1 MRSKPINSPKKISKK
16 KQNHLRGEIIN
27 SAFQENHK
35 NPELLFNIKQNENN
49 VFIKR
54 IGFNELKKWGFD
66 NNGNLRHES
75 GKFFSI
81 VGAKNKHAVQ
91 PIILQPEH
99 GILGIIC
106 QMRNGIIQFLMQ
118 KKFEPGNINC
128 HQLSPTVQATKSNYT
143 AVHKGKSV
151 PYLNYFFNDKYYA
164 IIKGLLS
171 EQTKRFFQKKNWNII
186 INLPPEEEI
195 GIFHNFKWITIKELL
210 HLIKIDNYVNMNTR
224 SIISGIQY
232 NMTEVQINIS
242 QAAKFYNQLNNNYS
256 QSKKGKDLFVSA
268 QNLIETKHSLIDLEF
283 WINNKRKNMDDPAE
297 IIDLIEIDDL
307 VRTKHRI
314 GITKNNEFD
323 IIALEIKSNREVT
336 HWTQPI
342 ARDTCTRITGFLI
355 KRINGILHFLLKSS
369 HEIGSQDGPE
379 FGPTVCGIPLN
390 PKKDNKGSDNYNKFA
405 KYFIQPNKENCYLSV
420 IQSDEGG
427 RFYRVQNKHLIVI
440 TNDEIDEGDDFIF
453 ASLFQI
459 KSFINKGNYITMEAR
474 SIISCINFFE

>member
-1 MRSKPINSPKKISKK
+1 
-16 KQNHLRGEIIN
+16 
-27 SAFQENHK
+27 
-35 NPELLFNIKQNENN
+35 
-49 VFIKR
+49 
-54 IGFNELKKWGFD
+54 
-66 NNGNLRHES
+66 
-75 GKFFSI
+75 
-81 VGAKNKHAVQ
+81 
-91 PIILQPEH
+91 
-99 GILGIIC
+99 
-106 QMRNGIIQFLMQ
+106 MQ
-118 KKFEPGNINC
+118 KKFEPGNINSY
-128 HQLSPTVQATKSNYT
+128 QLSPTVQATKSNYT
-143 AVHKGKSV
+143 AVHKGKPV
-151 PYLNYFFNDKYYA
+151 PYLNYFFDDKYYT

-195 GIFHNFKWITIKELL
+195 EILHNFKWITIKELL

-224 SIISGIQY
+224 SIISGIQF
-232 NMTEVQINIS
+232 NMTEEQINIS
-242 QAAKFYNQLNNNYS
+242 QAAKFYNQLNNNYF
-256 QSKKGKDLFVSA
+256 QSKKGEDLFLSA

-283 WINNKRKNMDDPAE
+283 WINDKRKNMDNPAE

-307 VRTKHRI
+307 VKTNHRI
-314 GITKNNEFD
+314 GMNKNNEFD
-323 IIALEIKSNREVT
+323 IIALEIKSIREVT

-342 ARDTCTRITGFLI
+342 ARETCTRITGFLV

-369 HEIGSQDGPE
+369 YEIGSQDGPE

-390 PKKDNKGSDNYNKFA
+390 PKKDNKRSDNYNKFA
-405 KYFIQPNKENCYLSV
+405 KYFIQPDKENCYLSV

-459 KSFINKGNYITMEAR
+459 KSLIDKGNYLAIEAR